1 MVKAKVDGG
10 AWGND
15 EMFHVKHRRP
25 GKGHVE
31 GAERRGQNEVALI
44 EMGGAVV

>member
-1 MVKAKVDGG
+1 M
-10 AWGND
+10 GND
-15 EMFHVKHRRP
+15 EMFHVKHWRP

-31 GAERRGQNEVALI
+31 GVERQGQHEVALI